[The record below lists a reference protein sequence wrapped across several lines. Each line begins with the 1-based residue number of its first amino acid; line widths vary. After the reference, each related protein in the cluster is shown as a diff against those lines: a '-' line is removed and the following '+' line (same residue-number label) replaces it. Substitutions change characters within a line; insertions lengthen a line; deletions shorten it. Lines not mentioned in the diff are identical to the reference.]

1 MLGSGRRNSVA
12 ALALWLS
19 DRGRRVPRGGTNACP
34 VCVPGG
40 AACSVVFLAPGT
52 SVSFSTHRALGPV
65 RLERGGGSVSRD
77 VWVGVGFAHVAGV
90 GHVDSETFS
99 ASWGPDA
106 SRAVA
111 PASREAS
118 SWRDGVRVLLVAR
131 LGDAGYSRAPCCP
144 GEQAPTPRGG
154 KGRDGEGCVK
164 RVSLERH
171 VLSGSDFGTASGQ
184 NVRSGGVRPE
194 EGRERTS
201 LHPATSI
208 LATNFRMVGLVVSL
222 TLGGV
227 SAGPSSWSSGSPE
240 SWGGA
245 GGGI

>member
-19 DRGRRVPRGGTNACP
+19 DRGRRVPRGGTDTSP
-34 VCVPGG
+34 VCVPAGE
-40 AACSVVFLAPGT
+40 ACSVVFLAPGT

-65 RLERGGGSVSRD
+65 RLERSGGSVSRD
-77 VWVGVGFAHVAGV
+77 VWVGVGSAHVAGV

-111 PASREAS
+111 PARREAS

-131 LGDAGYSRAPCCP
+131 LGDAGCSRAPAVR
-144 GEQAPTPRGG
+144 GTGTPRGG
-154 KGRDGEGCVK
+154 QGRDGEGCVE
-164 RVSLERH
+164 RVSLEHH

-184 NVRSGGVRPE
+184 NVRSGVVRPE
-194 EGRERTS
+194 EGHERTC
-201 LHPATSI
+201 LRPAWSI
-208 LATNFRMVGLVVSL
+208 LATNFRTVGLVVSL
-222 TLGGV
+222 TPGGV
-227 SAGPSSWSSGSPE
+227 SAGPSSWSSGSPQ

-245 GGGI
+245 GEGI